1 MEQDRSRLLGGG
13 GHRRGPLYGEKTC
26 RPQHGRQTTVTPS
39 EGAQAVK
46 AAGDGSLARRQD
58 ATRGRWR
65 TGGSGRK
72 HSLEPAPCQQG
83 ESQPGWKAGGRRGAT
98 TISLANS
105 LLLHHLR
112 DPDPLGDVTKGT
124 GFFRPPRSC

>member
-46 AAGDGSLARRQD
+46 AAGDGSLVRRQD
-58 ATRGRWR
+58 ATRGRSR

-72 HSLEPAPCQQG
+72 
-83 ESQPGWKAGGRRGAT
+83 QPGTSAMPAGRESAWLEGRGPEG
-98 TISLANS
+98 SNN
-105 LLLHHLR
+105 HQ
-112 DPDPLGDVTKGT
+112 LGQQFTSS
-124 GFFRPPRSC
+124 PP